1 MDREVVMYED
11 RRRSPGQWAPWIE
24 DPDPPM
30 EPMTREQSK
39 AAAAAAKA
47 YMDAHPEPAPLST
60 SPPTKT
66 SDQIRE
72 ELISELMQDKQF
84 TREKAEKH
92 LDGFL

>member
-1 MDREVVMYED
+1 MYED

-47 YMDAHPEPAPLST
+47 YMDAHPEPNSS

-66 SDQIRE
+66 LDQMHEAVISGLMSNKGLSRE
-72 ELISELMQDKQF
+72 E
-84 TREKAEKH
+84 AEEAAEN
-92 LDGFL
+92 FF